1 MPIDIST
8 LRELDEFLHA
18 PLQRVSPP
26 DLAAGHKR
34 PAAKVVGPLS
44 KRQNL
49 GTEGNNEAVEEDELD
64 SNEDSDADSDEDS
77 DEEFYRLERNEQ
89 AMSCECISCS
99 EPHPDP
105 DQLIEDNPSTR
116 AADLPSARDTNGWR
130 VCSDD
135 WSRGICP
142 DCKDEVGL
150 GDSSSE
156 EDESEEDEDEDN
168 DDDDDAE
175 RKEFKKF
182 VNRSS
187 KAFMR
192 SQVRVRTLA

>member
-1 MPIDIST
+1 MVADH
-8 LRELDEFLHA
+8 LDHEGKA
-18 PLQRVSPP
+18 
-26 DLAAGHKR
+26 
-34 PAAKVVGPLS
+34 VGPFCPA
-44 KRQNL
+44 KRQKL
-49 GTEGNNEAVEEDELD
+49 DTEAVEEEELD
-64 SNEDSDADSDEDS
+64 SNEDSDADSGENS
-77 DEEFYRLERNEQ
+77 DEVAERLERSQ
-89 AMSCECISCS
+89 DAMNCECVYCS

-168 DDDDDAE
+168 DDDDAEE
-175 RKEFKKF
+175 RKEF

-192 SQVRVRTLA
+192 SQGRV